1 MLAVSANVL
10 AFESIKP
17 LDIFKGDLVTIS
29 RHVCGDTKPEVW
41 PVIVCGNKSK
51 YSKPTHDV

>member
-1 MLAVSANVL
+1 MLPISANVL

-17 LDIFKGDLVTIS
+17 LDIFERDLVTIS

-41 PVIVCGNKSK
+41 PVVVCWNKSK
-51 YSKPTHDV
+51 YSKPSHDV